1 MGRDGSIVFLMKVM
15 NIFCKKH
22 IKMENKE
29 QDFINRYKNVQESI
43 VKAMDKALERAIGN
57 KVIDFEKCE
66 GNYLDVYPLIGAVLQ
81 KELRSVLSENVN
93 KSISRN
99 MKIKATKYRNDYRVW
114 LAVQELAHDGRWTQA
129 AEELVSSCGLT
140 EDECRELQEESGSF
154 NDEMLD
160 FINSVFGH
168 EDMINNSITLENI
181 GYHKIGSIF
190 KYNIG
195 SKEVELEVVESSD
208 ASCEGC
214 VFNNSKNYYCK
225 DTHCID
231 VDRKDDIDV
240 IYKEVKRS

>member
-1 MGRDGSIVFLMKVM
+1 MIED
-15 NIFCKKH
+15 
-22 IKMENKE
+22 MENK
-29 QDFINRYKNVQESI
+29 DIL
-43 VKAMDKALERAIGN
+43 DKVR
-57 KVIDFEKCE
+57 
-66 GNYLDVYPLIGAVLQ
+66 
-81 KELRSVLSENVN
+81 
-93 KSISRN
+93 
-99 MKIKATKYRNDYRVW
+99 MKGMNQGIW
-114 LAVQELAHDGRWTQA
+114 LAVQALAYDGRWTQA

-208 ASCEGC
+208 ASCEGFGDQSRHRIPTEDGGGDPGDSSGDAGRERAPC
-214 VFNNSKNYYCK
+214 RRVYVYGQDGEHDGYRYLYIKG
-225 DTHCID
+225 
-231 VDRKDDIDV
+231 RG
-240 IYKEVKRS
+240 

>member
-1 MGRDGSIVFLMKVM
+1 MIED
-15 NIFCKKH
+15 
-22 IKMENKE
+22 MENK
-29 QDFINRYKNVQESI
+29 DIL
-43 VKAMDKALERAIGN
+43 DKVR
-57 KVIDFEKCE
+57 
-66 GNYLDVYPLIGAVLQ
+66 
-81 KELRSVLSENVN
+81 
-93 KSISRN
+93 
-99 MKIKATKYRNDYRVW
+99 MKGMNQGIW

-140 EDECRELQEESGSF
+140 EDECREPQEESGSF

-181 GYHKIGSIF
+181 GYHEIGSIF

-208 ASCEGC
+208 ASREGC

>member
-1 MGRDGSIVFLMKVM
+1 MGATITIIGSEWISLDNSLPEVQKPCYFLDRE
-15 NIFCKKH
+15 NIFRGV
-22 IKMENKE
+22 M
-29 QDFINRYKNVQESI
+29 DES
-43 VKAMDKALERAIGN
+43 G
-57 KVIDFEKCE
+57 
-66 GNYLDVYPLIGAVLQ
+66 DVYEILDNDTNNVVYHSNIEDGYIAFWKQ
-81 KELRSVLSENVN
+81 ELKMIENMED
-93 KSISRN
+93 KDISDKTR
-99 MKIKATKYRNDYRVW
+99 MKGMNQGIW

-231 VDRKDDIDV
+231 IDRKDDIDV

>member
-1 MGRDGSIVFLMKVM
+1 MIEDMNNKDILDKVRMKGM
-15 NIFCKKH
+15 NQGI
-22 IKMENKE
+22 
-29 QDFINRYKNVQESI
+29 
-43 VKAMDKALERAIGN
+43 
-57 KVIDFEKCE
+57 
-66 GNYLDVYPLIGAVLQ
+66 
-81 KELRSVLSENVN
+81 
-93 KSISRN
+93 
-99 MKIKATKYRNDYRVW
+99 W

-154 NDEMLD
+154 NDETLD

-208 ASCEGC
+208 ASCKGC

>member
-1 MGRDGSIVFLMKVM
+1 
-15 NIFCKKH
+15 
-22 IKMENKE
+22 
-29 QDFINRYKNVQESI
+29 
-43 VKAMDKALERAIGN
+43 MDED
-57 KVIDFEKCE
+57 KVIRPMDFVRLTNIDELNVIKDTK
-66 GNYLDVYPLIGAVLQ
+66 NHIGLV
-81 KELRSVLSENVN
+81 K
-93 KSISRN
+93 
-99 MKIKATKYRNDYRVW
+99 
-114 LAVQELAHDGRWTQA
+114 ELAHDGRWTQA

>member
-1 MGRDGSIVFLMKVM
+1 MGAKITLMGPEWISLDGSLPK
-15 NIFCKKH
+15 
-22 IKMENKE
+22 
-29 QDFINRYKNVQESI
+29 VQEPCYFLDREN
-43 VKAMDKALERAIGN
+43 VFRGVMDESG
-57 KVIDFEKCE
+57 
-66 GNYLDVYPLIGAVLQ
+66 DVYEILDNDTNDVVYHSNIEDGYIAFLETRI
-81 KELRSVLSENVN
+81 KNDLEYGD
-93 KSISRN
+93 KDISDKTR
-99 MKIKATKYRNDYRVW
+99 MKGMNQGIW

-208 ASCEGC
+208 ASCKGC

-225 DTHCID
+225 DTHCIN

>member
-1 MGRDGSIVFLMKVM
+1 MGAKITLMGPEWISLDGSLPEVQKSCYFLDRENVFRGVM
-15 NIFCKKH
+15 D
-22 IKMENKE
+22 E
-29 QDFINRYKNVQESI
+29 Q
-43 VKAMDKALERAIGN
+43 G
-57 KVIDFEKCE
+57 
-66 GNYLDVYPLIGAVLQ
+66 DVYEILDNGTNDVVYHSNIEDGYIAFWKQ
-81 KELRSVLSENVN
+81 ELKMIENMED
-93 KSISRN
+93 KDISDKTR
-99 MKIKATKYRNDYRVW
+99 MKGMNQGIW

-129 AEELVSSCGLT
+129 AEELVSSCGST

>member
-1 MGRDGSIVFLMKVM
+1 MGATITVIGSEWISLDNSLPEVQKPCYFLDRE
-15 NIFCKKH
+15 NIFRGV
-22 IKMENKE
+22 M
-29 QDFINRYKNVQESI
+29 DES
-43 VKAMDKALERAIGN
+43 G
-57 KVIDFEKCE
+57 
-66 GNYLDVYPLIGAVLQ
+66 DVYEILDNGTNDVVYHSNIEDGYIAFWKQ
-81 KELRSVLSENVN
+81 ELKMIENMEDKN
-93 KSISRN
+93 ISDMTR
-99 MKIKATKYRNDYRVW
+99 MKGMNQGIW

>member
-1 MGRDGSIVFLMKVM
+1 MGAKITLMGPEWISLDGSLPK
-15 NIFCKKH
+15 
-22 IKMENKE
+22 
-29 QDFINRYKNVQESI
+29 VQEPCYFLDREN
-43 VKAMDKALERAIGN
+43 VFRGVMDEQG
-57 KVIDFEKCE
+57 
-66 GNYLDVYPLIGAVLQ
+66 DVYEILDNGTNDVVYHSNIEDGYIAFWKQ
-81 KELRSVLSENVN
+81 ELKMIENMED
-93 KSISRN
+93 KDISDKTR
-99 MKIKATKYRNDYRVW
+99 MKGMNQGIW
-114 LAVQELAHDGRWTQA
+114 LAVQELAHAGRWTQA

-214 VFNNSKNYYCK
+214 VFNNSKIYYCK

>member
-1 MGRDGSIVFLMKVM
+1 MIED
-15 NIFCKKH
+15 
-22 IKMENKE
+22 MENK
-29 QDFINRYKNVQESI
+29 DIL
-43 VKAMDKALERAIGN
+43 DKVR
-57 KVIDFEKCE
+57 
-66 GNYLDVYPLIGAVLQ
+66 
-81 KELRSVLSENVN
+81 
-93 KSISRN
+93 
-99 MKIKATKYRNDYRVW
+99 MKGMNQGIW

-168 EDMINNSITLENI
+168 EDMITLENI